1 MLIVIML
8 NVVFSYCY
16 VECCYFEY
24 HYTESRYA
32 ECRDA
37 VTAVKLAYRSLC
49 RRDP

>member
-16 VECCYFEY
+16 VECCYFSY

-37 VTAVKLAYRSLC
+37 VRAAKLSYRSLC